1 MQVFSYFRLRQSSL
15 KKDLEFLLFVKTNLH
30 IELPLQRMANIL
42 VKKNEDQVIVEL
54 CKLIEKEAKDAISRN
69 GTFHLGLSGGSLASF
84 LCRF

>member
-1 MQVFSYFRLRQSSL
+1 MSL

-69 GTFHLGLSGGSLASF
+69 CLLNVTQKRHIRTIGNL
-84 LCRF
+84 

>member
-1 MQVFSYFRLRQSSL
+1 M
-15 KKDLEFLLFVKTNLH
+15 FVKTNLH

-69 GTFHLGLSGGSLASF
+69 GTFHLGLSGMNMGHPLHPSIISPNGLDFSSI
-84 LCRF
+84 